1 MIDFTSVEKYAA
13 MPGLEYSRTFAN
25 EKEVF

>member
-1 MIDFTSVEKYAA
+1 MIDFTPVEKYAA
-13 MPGLEYSRTFAN
+13 MPGLEHSRTFTS